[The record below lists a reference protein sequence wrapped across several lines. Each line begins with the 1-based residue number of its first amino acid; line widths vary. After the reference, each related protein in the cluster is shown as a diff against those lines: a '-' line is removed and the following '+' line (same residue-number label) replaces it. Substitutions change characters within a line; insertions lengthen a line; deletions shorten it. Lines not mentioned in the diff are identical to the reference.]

1 MLIALPEG
9 VTWVGSTADPGLSDV
24 AIVSSA
30 YEDAGAQFA
39 SAIVYANT
47 VTFGEDGPLIQIEL
61 AIDVDAAPGLKTITI
76 TQSVLSDFRGREL
89 FLHATTKGFVTV
101 VSSAEPVLALGS
113 VSAPPS
119 GMAVVPLTLTGGD
132 QEFTALHLVLD
143 IPDELSFDA
152 AAVEAAMPGFTV
164 VSNAYMDGTNQLAGI
179 IAFSGTNT
187 YGADGVLMRLEFAV
201 DPFAVLGPKTV
212 SVRQSGVIDISGLVM
227 IAHSTS
233 DGLVTVGE
241 GQLEGEGEGGVEGL
255 GEGEGIGEGPGA
267 ALRYDGIDD
276 FLLIAQFGNPRN
288 RGPVGEGYLIYGQD
302 GIRFGGD
309 INVNSVSTSIS
320 GTIFEGSPIGLAD
333 LGPFIGIDNPR
344 SDGITSASW
353 IPDLDGDG
361 RPELLFGMGHTDG
374 VRQGRDDDPGDDPPD
389 AGASDN
395 VTLSLRQGQSV
406 LTVGDGDPTF
416 AGYDGMEDTY
426 IDSAN
431 PNASFGSSTELQWV
445 DNGPGDRRW
454 VLIKFTDLLDEI
466 PDTAGN
472 ITGLSATVQVRVVDE
487 GDDANVFEM
496 FTDFSE
502 SSANFNNFA
511 QNGGEPQEDVDYAD
525 EDLGNLS
532 GDTAGEFTDVDVTP
546 LIQKL
551 IDGQLDDIDN
561 EIRLIVVPD
570 DDDGNQTTSRSSE
583 FGDVADQRPTL
594 TITYN
599 RTLNTGSVGC
609 YPDFFVN
616 NLATTFPEDD
626 TTEALGYVVVV
637 SSLNRDNHGVPNP
650 DRLESTAVEIDLVGQ
665 EGEVGGFLKLA
676 QGPNPGRI
684 AGGRFQVGWY
694 DLVDHALLN
703 QPPLNARCGWTVSSI
718 PDMDNDQLPE
728 ILISAPTNEFDI
740 AQTLADFPGGST
752 HVASRGFF
760 GSIIVLPGEDFELP
774 FWRDK
779 DDPDTGN
786 SILPSPRC
794 PGAPPLSPICIN
806 PKQSG
811 CCSGCLFPR
820 RDGPTTPTL
829 AFEIF
834 AETVDDF
841 LGGAQSA
848 GDFNLDG
855 VPDILAGAPG
865 NDPGGITDAG
875 AVYIFFGRTPTGDFD
890 LRDGAA
896 DNALTRPPMLRIFG
910 ETENDQL
917 GGELIRGDVRVVR
930 KAGFIRQISGLDIN
944 GDRIDD
950 VIFGAPRADFGDVS
964 APNCSPDFDGNGV
977 IDDNDLSLATFDSCQ
992 AEFGSEVFLS
1002 DDCKVYD
1009 FDNDRELTTDNTRGY
1024 SEDNLVLNDRDVLEC
1039 LIAGDAD
1046 CCPIDNGFVGIIFG
1060 GTTTDGDRTL
1070 SQLATADL
1078 PGTIFYGAD
1087 AGHRIG
1093 MDIASAGDFN
1103 KDGNGDLLIV
1113 APGVTVL
1120 DENLQTRVG
1129 VVYLIFGGQH
1139 LNNRS
1144 FVLSPAEVGTDD
1156 LPGIVFMSPYVD
1168 GRPNEA
1174 PPDHVG
1180 LLGDINNDGFDDIAI
1195 GITRADSVD
1204 ESLPQAPGGAIDE
1217 PTAGRRPDAGDVY
1230 IIYGNNVGSNTLP

>member
-1 MLIALPEG
+1 M
-9 VTWVGSTADPGLSDV
+9 
-24 AIVSSA
+24 
-30 YEDAGAQFA
+30 
-39 SAIVYANT
+39 
-47 VTFGEDGPLIQIEL
+47 
-61 AIDVDAAPGLKTITI
+61 
-76 TQSVLSDFRGREL
+76 
-89 FLHATTKGFVTV
+89 
-101 VSSAEPVLALGS
+101 
-113 VSAPPS
+113 
-119 GMAVVPLTLTGGD
+119 
-132 QEFTALHLVLD
+132 
-143 IPDELSFDA
+143 
-152 AAVEAAMPGFTV
+152 
-164 VSNAYMDGTNQLAGI
+164 
-179 IAFSGTNT
+179 
-187 YGADGVLMRLEFAV
+187 
-201 DPFAVLGPKTV
+201 
-212 SVRQSGVIDISGLVM
+212 
-227 IAHSTS
+227 
-233 DGLVTVGE
+233 
-241 GQLEGEGEGGVEGL
+241 
-255 GEGEGIGEGPGA
+255 
-267 ALRYDGIDD
+267 
-276 FLLIAQFGNPRN
+276 
-288 RGPVGEGYLIYGQD
+288 
-302 GIRFGGD
+302 
-309 INVNSVSTSIS
+309 
-320 GTIFEGSPIGLAD
+320 
-333 LGPFIGIDNPR
+333 
-344 SDGITSASW
+344 
-353 IPDLDGDG
+353 
-361 RPELLFGMGHTDG
+361 
-374 VRQGRDDDPGDDPPD
+374 
-389 AGASDN
+389 
-395 VTLSLRQGQSV
+395 
-406 LTVGDGDPTF
+406 
-416 AGYDGMEDTY
+416 
-426 IDSAN
+426 
-431 PNASFGSSTELQWV
+431 
-445 DNGPGDRRW
+445 
-454 VLIKFTDLLDEI
+454 
-466 PDTAGN
+466 
-472 ITGLSATVQVRVVDE
+472 
-487 GDDANVFEM
+487 
-496 FTDFSE
+496 
-502 SSANFNNFA
+502 
-511 QNGGEPQEDVDYAD
+511 
-525 EDLGNLS
+525 
-532 GDTAGEFTDVDVTP
+532 
-546 LIQKL
+546 IQKL

-561 EIRLIVVPD
+561 EIRLIMVPD

-583 FGDVADQRPTL
+583 FGDVAAQRPTL
-594 TITYN
+594 TITYS

-740 AQTLADFPGGST
+740 AQTLADFPVGST